1 MDKDWGAVIAEE
13 IVNEFASYKSAAND
27 PVTDS
32 DWYIDGQAISRRAT
46 FTMQTGEL
54 GDIEYDMVCMQD
66 GSVFMKTNQSHE
78 VRGLELNNESLNSG
92 ALFDGIKCYID
103 ENVEFSGEGEI
114 TFNGI
119 EFTKVIAQ
127 METVK
132 KPDGS
137 FDTALGSVTPV
148 EETPSAPAP

>member
-32 DWYIDGQAISRRAT
+32 DWYNDGQAISRRAK
-46 FTMQTGEL
+46 FTMQTGDL
-54 GDIEYDMVCMQD
+54 GEIQYDMVCMQD

-78 VRGLELNNESLNSG
+78 VRGLDLESEDLTFTSG
-92 ALFDGIKCYID
+92 FDGIKCYIE
-103 ENVEFSGEGEI
+103 ENLEFAGEGEI
-114 TFNGI
+114 TFSGI
-119 EFTKVIAQ
+119 EFTNVIAQ
-127 METVK
+127 VDTVK

-137 FDTALGSVTPV
+137 FDSAIGSVTPV
-148 EETPSAPAP
+148 EETPSAPAL